1 MKKKKKKSIS
11 EKVLFH
17 VINTQRTEFSFPAK
31 MPDYFEINT
40 SINIVGSY
48 KIVFSVRTEFQRDSA
63 KFVC

>member
-1 MKKKKKKSIS
+1 M
-11 EKVLFH
+11 LFH

-48 KIVFSVRTEFQRDSA
+48 KIVFSVRTEFQRTLQSLSA
-63 KFVC
+63 SIVTSASVKIP